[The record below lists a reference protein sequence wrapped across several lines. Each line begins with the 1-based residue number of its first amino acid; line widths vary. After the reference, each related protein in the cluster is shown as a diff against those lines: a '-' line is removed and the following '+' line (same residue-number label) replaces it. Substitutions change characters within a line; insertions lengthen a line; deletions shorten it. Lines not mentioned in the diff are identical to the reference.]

1 VLTNKELERHYN
13 RLEALRSHPDI
24 MQFCAW
30 LARRPAGTSVR
41 SRKPGRRS

>member
-1 VLTNKELERHYN
+1 VLTNKELERDYN
-13 RLEALRSHPDI
+13 TLEALRCHPDI

-30 LARRPAGTSVR
+30 LARRPAGTFVR